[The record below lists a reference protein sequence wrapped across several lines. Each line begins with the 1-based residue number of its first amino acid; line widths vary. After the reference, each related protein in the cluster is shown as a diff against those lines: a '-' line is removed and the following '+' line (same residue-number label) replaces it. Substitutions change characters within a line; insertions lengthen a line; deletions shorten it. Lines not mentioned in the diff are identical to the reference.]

1 MGGAWS
7 GAIYDGGNVLSRL
20 LSIAG
25 VIWVS
30 VIAWRRRSGA
40 YASLVVL
47 YLAMWL
53 PWARIDRAAFQY
65 HYYPAAQLALIPLGI
80 LLAEARNG
88 DVRAARYLRRAGA
101 AAVLFAPLAWSLT
114 GALCTVAGVESVNP
128 QSQVCLSG
136 GFGTPGPVIGALAL
150 VPATLLAWMILG
162 AREPKRIFAG
172 ALVAIAVVAVLWY
185 PNWSA
190 LPLPTG
196 VYNWYQGL
204 LPTWIWAFQFGVT
217 LAKPESVPLLGGAT
231 VIEAIALCAVAV
243 SAFVVVALVERTR
256 IVEFDEDRT

>member
-1 MGGAWS
+1 MCS
-7 GAIYDGGNVLSRL
+7 SDL
-20 LSIAG
+20 
-25 VIWVS
+25 
-30 VIAWRRRSGA
+30 
-40 YASLVVL
+40 
-47 YLAMWL
+47 
-53 PWARIDRAAFQY
+53 
-65 HYYPAAQLALIPLGI
+65 
-80 LLAEARNG
+80 
-88 DVRAARYLRRAGA
+88 
-101 AAVLFAPLAWSLT
+101 LFAPLAWSLT

>member
-1 MGGAWS
+1 MT
-7 GAIYDGGNVLSRL
+7 
-20 LSIAG
+20 G
-25 VIWVS
+25 VQTC
-30 VIAWRRRSGA
+30 A
-40 YASLVVL
+40 
-47 YLAMWL
+47 L
-53 PWARIDRAAFQY
+53 P
-65 HYYPAAQLALIPLGI
+65 
-80 LLAEARNG
+80 
-88 DVRAARYLRRAGA
+88 
-101 AAVLFAPLAWSLT
+101 
-114 GALCTVAGVESVNP
+114 
-128 QSQVCLSG
+128 
-136 GFGTPGPVIGALAL
+136 
-150 VPATLLAWMILG
+150 
-162 AREPKRIFAG
+162 IF
-172 ALVAIAVVAVLWY
+172 WY